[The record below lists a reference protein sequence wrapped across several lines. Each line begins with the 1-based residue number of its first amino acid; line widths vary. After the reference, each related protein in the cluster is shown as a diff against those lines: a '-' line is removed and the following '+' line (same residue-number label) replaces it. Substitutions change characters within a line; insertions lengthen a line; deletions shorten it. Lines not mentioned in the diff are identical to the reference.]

1 MKIGIYGGSFNPVHI
16 GHTSLAQ
23 AICEQKLV
31 DEVWLVVSPLNPFKR
46 NMSEEL
52 LDDRVRLKMAEI
64 AVEGIKCIKVSDI
77 EFDMPKPSYT
87 FDTLK
92 VLKEKYPQHEFC
104 LIIGADN
111 WLAFR
116 KWYKSDEIMANH
128 NIIVY
133 RRPGFEID
141 LSCVPEN
148 VAVASTELY
157 DVSSTQIREGIKNG
171 ADVSKY
177 LNPEVLAYI
186 NANGLYKNQ
195 NEA

>member
-1 MKIGIYGGSFNPVHI
+1 MRIGIYGGSFNPVHI

-46 NMSEEL
+46 NRSDEL
-52 LDDRVRLKMAEI
+52 LDDHIRLEMAKI
-64 AVEGIKCIKVSDI
+64 ATRDISCIKVSDI

-92 VLKEKYPQHEFC
+92 VLKEKYPQHEFS

-111 WLAFR
+111 WIAFS

-128 NIIVY
+128 NIIVS
-133 RRPGFEID
+133 RRPGCEID
-141 LSCVPEN
+141 LSSVPKN
-148 VAVASTELY
+148 VTVASTELY

-171 ADVSKY
+171 SDVSMY
-177 LNPEVLAYI
+177 LNPKVYNYI
-186 NANGLYKNQ
+186 KTNGLYKKQ
-195 NEA
+195 

>member
-1 MKIGIYGGSFNPVHI
+1 MRIGIYGGSFNPVHI

-46 NMSEEL
+46 NRSDEL
-52 LDDRVRLKMAEI
+52 LDDHIRLEMAKI
-64 AVEGIKCIKVSDI
+64 ATRDISCIKVSDI

-87 FDTLK
+87 YDTLK
-92 VLKEKYPQHEFC
+92 ALKQRYPQHKFS

-111 WLAFR
+111 WISFS

-133 RRPGFEID
+133 RRPGCEID
-141 LSCVPEN
+141 LSCVPKN
-148 VAVASTELY
+148 VTVASTKLY

-171 ADVSKY
+171 SDVSMY
-177 LNPEVLAYI
+177 LNPEVLNYI
-186 NANGLYKNQ
+186 KTNGLYK
-195 NEA
+195 

>member
-1 MKIGIYGGSFNPVHI
+1 MRIGIYGGSFNPVHI

-46 NMSEEL
+46 NRSDEL
-52 LDDRVRLKMAEI
+52 LDDHIRLEMAKI
-64 AVEGIKCIKVSDI
+64 ATRDISCIKVSDI

-87 FDTLK
+87 YDTLK
-92 VLKEKYPQHEFC
+92 ALKQKYPQHEFS

-111 WLAFR
+111 WIAFG
-116 KWYKSDEIMANH
+116 KWYKSDEIMANY

-133 RRPGFEID
+133 RRPGCEID
-141 LSCVPEN
+141 LSSVPKN
-148 VAVASTELY
+148 VTVASTELY

-171 ADVSKY
+171 SDVSMY
-177 LNPEVLAYI
+177 LNPEVLNYI
-186 NANGLYKNQ
+186 KTNGLYK
-195 NEA
+195 

>member
-1 MKIGIYGGSFNPVHI
+1 MRIGIYGGSFNPVHI

-46 NMSEEL
+46 NRSDEL
-52 LDDRVRLKMAEI
+52 LDDHIRLEMAKI
-64 AVEGIKCIKVSDI
+64 ATRDISCIKVSDI

-87 FDTLK
+87 YDTLK
-92 VLKEKYPQHEFC
+92 ALKQRYPQHKFS

-111 WLAFR
+111 WIAFS

-133 RRPGFEID
+133 RRPGCEID
-141 LSCVPEN
+141 LSSVPKN
-148 VAVASTELY
+148 VTVASTELY
-157 DVSSTQIREGIKNG
+157 NVSSTQIREGIKNG
-171 ADVSKY
+171 SDVSMY
-177 LNPEVLAYI
+177 LNPKVLNYI
-186 NANGLYKNQ
+186 KTNGLYK
-195 NEA
+195 